1 MKLFFLCTTISCF
14 AFFACTKPQNQPTSK
29 TDYIPIISS
38 RSSFTVPQGQPIIS
52 TVKMGFYDHF
62 ADITFLN
69 FEVKESQP
77 KQYDIRAKAFYD
89 NIA

>member
-1 MKLFFLCTTISCF
+1 
-14 AFFACTKPQNQPTSK
+14 
-29 TDYIPIISS
+29 
-38 RSSFTVPQGQPIIS
+38 
-52 TVKMGFYDHF
+52 MGFYDHF

-89 NIA
+89 NIAYGISLPVVSTFDKTMTLQTSTSGPGKYLLKLTHRFNQLVQVDTVVVN